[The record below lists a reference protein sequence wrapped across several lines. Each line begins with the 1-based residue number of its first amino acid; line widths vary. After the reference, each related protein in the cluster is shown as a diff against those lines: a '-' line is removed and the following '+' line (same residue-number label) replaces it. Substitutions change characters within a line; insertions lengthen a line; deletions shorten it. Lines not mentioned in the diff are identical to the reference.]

1 MLLHSKPLT
10 LRQQQVYNFICSMV
24 KDKGFPPTR
33 AEIQKFLGAK
43 SLNSAVTHIK
53 MLELKGFISVTPE
66 ISRGIS
72 VTISLAL
79 GSSRLETYWSLMRDD
94 LESWTIEE
102 SLLFIDEL
110 RKLQNNWVK
119 EKFDL

>member
-1 MLLHSKPLT
+1 MLLHLKPLT
-10 LRQQQVYNFICSMV
+10 LRQQQVYTFICTMV
-24 KDKGFPPTR
+24 KEKGFPPTC

-43 SLNSAVTHIK
+43 SLNSAVSHIAILK
-53 MLELKGFISVTPE
+53 LKGFISVTPK

-72 VTISLAL
+72 IVDSVKNEN
-79 GSSRLETYWSLMRDD
+79 RLETYWSLIRND

-110 RKLQNNWVK
+110 YKLQINWVK